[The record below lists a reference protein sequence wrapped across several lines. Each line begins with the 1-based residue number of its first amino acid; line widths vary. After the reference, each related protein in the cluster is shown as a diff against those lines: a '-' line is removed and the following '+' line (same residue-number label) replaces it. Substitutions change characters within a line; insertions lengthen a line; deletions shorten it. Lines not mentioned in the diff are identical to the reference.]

1 MTELERKLRALGAEL
16 AFPQTP
22 DVSGAARRRL
32 DARAPVRPL
41 WRRRRALAV
50 AFALVLLTLATALAV
65 PPARTAILRL
75 FGLEGATVRLVDEL
89 PRVRAYAGVDYGERT
104 SLASARRQ
112 VGHSVL
118 APKRLGAPDAVY
130 VATTRPGEPVTLRYG
145 SEEQP
150 RLLVTQFSGEPLI
163 EKVGAAGE
171 MRVEPV
177 RVRGERGLWIH
188 GRRHVVFFRDESGAV
203 SADEAR
209 VAGNTLLW
217 VRGAL
222 TLRMEGR
229 LTKARALAIARSFG

>member
-1 MTELERKLRALGAEL
+1 MTELERNLRALGAEM

-22 DVSGAARRRL
+22 DIAATARRRL
-32 DARAPVRPL
+32 EARAPRRPL
-41 WRRRRALAV
+41 SGRRRTLVVALAL
-50 AFALVLLTLATALAV
+50 LVLAFATALAV
-65 PPARTAILRL
+65 PPARTAMLRL
-75 FGLEGATVRLVDEL
+75 FALEGATVRLVDDL
-89 PRVRAYAGVDYGERT
+89 PRVRAYADVDYGERT
-104 SLASARRQ
+104 SLGEARRR
-112 VGHSVL
+112 VGHGVL

-145 SEEQP
+145 SEEAP

-163 EKVGAAGE
+163 EKVGTAGKTQ
-171 MRVEPV
+171 VEPV
-177 RVRGERGLWIH
+177 LVRGERGLWIH

-203 SADEAR
+203 AADEAR

-222 TLRMEGR
+222 TLRIEGR